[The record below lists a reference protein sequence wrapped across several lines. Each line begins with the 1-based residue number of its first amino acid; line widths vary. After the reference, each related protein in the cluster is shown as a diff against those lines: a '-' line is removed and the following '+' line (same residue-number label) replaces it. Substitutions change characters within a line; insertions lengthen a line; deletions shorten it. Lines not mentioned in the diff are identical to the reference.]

1 TGIIG
6 SLLCQGAGLVE
17 SAVCGV
23 FIHGLAADIMVK
35 ETSRTSLT
43 ATDLL
48 EGIKR
53 VFLEVEKIKY

>member
-1 TGIIG
+1 M
-6 SLLCQGAGLVE
+6 E

-23 FIHGLAADIMVK
+23 YIHGLAADIMVK
-35 ETSRTSLT
+35 ETSRTSLV

-53 VFLEVEKIKY
+53 VFLEIEKIKY